1 MLKVSPTRME
11 LLRLKR
17 RLALARRG
25 HRLLKDKEE
34 QLLTN
39 FYRLVEE
46 SRGSREELEGRFRKA
61 AAGYL
66 SVRAGYSEGEML
78 RFLVPPVYQ
87 PEVSLKSGR
96 LLNIEIPNLRAGW
109 TPRPE
114 KFSSRPLDLF
124 DSLGDYRRLAP
135 DILKLAE
142 LETTL
147 IRFAVEIERT
157 RRRVNSLE
165 FILIPELE
173 QTTRAIELRLEESE
187 RENFVRLKHIKRL
200 SESRPVAGSPR

>member
-1 MLKVSPTRME
+1 MFKVSPTRME

-46 SRGSREELEGRFRKA
+46 SRGSREGLENRFRKA

-66 SVRAGYSEGEML
+66 SVRAGRSEGEML
-78 RFLVPPVYQ
+78 RFLTPPAYQ
-87 PEVSLKSGR
+87 SRVSLKSSR
-96 LLNIEIPNLRAGW
+96 LLNIEIPNLRAEW

-124 DSLGDYRRLAP
+124 DSLGAYRQLAP

-142 LETTL
+142 LETTM

-173 QTTRAIELRLEESE
+173 RTTRAIELRLEESE

-200 SESRPVAGSPR
+200 SESRPAAESPR